1 MKEVVT
7 MTEVQT
13 MTMTMT
19 IMSQT
24 ILTFLQVMKKTIAMT
39 MFQLLIRE
47 LNTLINAPQAQ

>member
-19 IMSQT
+19 ILSQT
-24 ILTFLQVMKKTIAMT
+24 ILTLLQVMKNTTAM
-39 MFQLLIRE
+39 MIFQLSG
-47 LNTLINAPQAQ
+47 